1 MTKQAKCN
9 SNRVVGALVMLL
21 VLASSEPVG
30 VAGVWLMRVM
40 GTVAVAVV
48 MWEIYKTKTGEKIVE
63 QETLFDLFYALFA
76 MDYKG
81 E

>member
-48 MWEIYKTKTGEKIVE
+48 MWEIYKLRKETEKD
-63 QETLFDLFYALFA
+63 DLCRSNRKEA
-76 MDYKG
+76 
-81 E
+81 